1 MVDAA
6 RACLIE
12 PDAVADLSVAQR
24 LAETSLSRRPL
35 DAWNHYAVGL
45 VAFRAGRYERAIE
58 STLKSLDLGARWIA
72 APLNHPVLAMAHHRL
87 GHREEARQW
96 LEQAH
101 GRRGDARSRRRVEYL
116 ASSGAWWD
124 RLEFQLL
131 LREADAM
138 VLDAAFPADP
148 FAP

>member
-1 MVDAA
+1 V
-6 RACLIE
+6 
-12 PDAVADLSVAQR
+12 Q
-24 LAETSLSRRPL
+24 
-35 DAWNHYAVGL
+35 
-45 VAFRAGRYERAIE
+45 
-58 STLKSLDLGARWIA
+58 
-72 APLNHPVLAMAHHRL
+72 
-87 GHREEARQW
+87 
-96 LEQAH
+96 
-101 GRRGDARSRRRVEYL
+101 RSRREVEFL